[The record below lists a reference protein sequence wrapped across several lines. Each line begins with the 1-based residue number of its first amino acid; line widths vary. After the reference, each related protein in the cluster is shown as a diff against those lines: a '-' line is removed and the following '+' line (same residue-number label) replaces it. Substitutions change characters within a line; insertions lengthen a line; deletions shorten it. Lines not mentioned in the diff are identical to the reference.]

1 MEINFLR
8 ESSSLFEVD
17 PLTCPKC
24 SGEMKV
30 ISVVFSRWLKIMS
43 PLTAFKCDP
52 IEIAIDQS
60 GRRYSAIPLQ
70 RLCRNVIL
78 RR

>member
-8 ESSSLFEVD
+8 ESSSLFEID

-30 ISVVFSRWLKIMS
+30 ISVIFNLLPKIMP

-52 IEIAIDQS
+52 IETSVDRS
-60 GRRYSAIPLQ
+60 VRRDSAIPLQ
-70 RLCRNVIL
+70 GGRQKLD
-78 RR
+78 